1 MSISVIKKIN
11 NGEVERTVVF
21 VTKTGLGAWER
32 LSDTVIWN

>member
-21 VTKTGLGAWER
+21 VTKTGLGKA
-32 LSDTVIWN
+32 L